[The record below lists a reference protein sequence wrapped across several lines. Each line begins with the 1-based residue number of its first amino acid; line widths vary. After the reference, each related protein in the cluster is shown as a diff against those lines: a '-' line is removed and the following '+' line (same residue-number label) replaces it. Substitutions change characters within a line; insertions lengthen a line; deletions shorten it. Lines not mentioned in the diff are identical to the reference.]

1 MSDTEDGM
9 ATEDEEDETVLPP
22 AQMQAEPA
30 STAVAA
36 QNAAQAV
43 ATVKAEEQKER
54 DRLEE
59 DAIGTHACNLT
70 HLCLVTDH
78 ILLILCTHIT
88 KHVSAAS
95 IVCLV
100 RKYWIAQ
107 CCM

>member
-1 MSDTEDGM
+1 MVVKTWCKHVVMGGSRLTVSDAEDGM

-59 DAIGTHACNLT
+59 DAIGTHACILT
-70 HLCLVTDH
+70 DLCLDTDH
-78 ILLILCTHIT
+78 ILFIF
-88 KHVSAAS
+88 
-95 IVCLV
+95 
-100 RKYWIAQ
+100 
-107 CCM
+107 